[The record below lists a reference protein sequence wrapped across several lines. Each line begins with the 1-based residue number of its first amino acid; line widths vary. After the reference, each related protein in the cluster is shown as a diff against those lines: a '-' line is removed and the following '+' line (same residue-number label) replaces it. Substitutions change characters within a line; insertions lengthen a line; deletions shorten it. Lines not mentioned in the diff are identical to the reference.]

1 MPFDSRQA
9 ALGCHL
15 LLERRLLWPHGR
27 AVRHPLH
34 AQLTPSSG
42 AHYSVAMDA
51 ELDSLD
57 AKIAQLV
64 QLCQHLRQDNTA
76 LRQQLASAHAENRQ
90 LADKI
95 AAARLRLEALLERIP
110 EDVR

>member
-1 MPFDSRQA
+1 
-9 ALGCHL
+9 
-15 LLERRLLWPHGR
+15 
-27 AVRHPLH
+27 
-34 AQLTPSSG
+34 
-42 AHYSVAMDA
+42 MDA

-76 LRQQLASAHAENRQ
+76 LRQQLASAHSENRQ